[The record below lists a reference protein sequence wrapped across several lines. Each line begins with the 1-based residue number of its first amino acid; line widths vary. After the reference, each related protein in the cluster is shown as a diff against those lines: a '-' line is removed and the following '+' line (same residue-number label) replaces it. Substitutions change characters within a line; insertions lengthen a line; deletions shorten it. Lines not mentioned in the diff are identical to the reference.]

1 MDTKQNRT
9 VVLLSIH
16 PVYVKR
22 LLEGSKGVELRKTKF
37 SKEIDYAIIYSTA
50 PVQKIVGYFSVAKI
64 AIDIPTSIWSE
75 YREIAGIESSKF
87 LRYYQGAKQ
96 AVAIEVGQMHQ
107 LKQPA
112 PLSILGEGLKPP
124 QSFQYFDASSI
135 EKLDR
140 YGLLGHERAASN

>member
-9 VVLLSIH
+9 VALLSIH

-37 SKEIDYAIIYSTA
+37 SKDIDYAIIYSTA

-64 AIDIPTSIWSE
+64 TVDLPNSIWSE
-75 YREIAGIESSKF
+75 YKEIAGIESSKF
-87 LRYYQGAKQ
+87 LQYYKGSKH

-107 LKQPA
+107 LKYPA

-124 QSFQYFDASSI
+124 QSFQYFDVSSI
-135 EKLDR
+135 ERLDR
-140 YGLLGHERAASN
+140 YDLARHECAA